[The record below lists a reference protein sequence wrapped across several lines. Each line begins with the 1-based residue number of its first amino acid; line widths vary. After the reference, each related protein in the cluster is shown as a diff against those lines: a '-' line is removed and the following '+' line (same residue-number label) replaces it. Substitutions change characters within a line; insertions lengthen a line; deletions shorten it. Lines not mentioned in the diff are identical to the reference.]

1 MTAAVWM
8 DQDLVVVDAT
18 EDLGTFVP
26 HERGVTD
33 GTGLLLLGSLYFLL
47 RSGSLAMPES

>member
-1 MTAAVWM
+1 MAAAVWK
-8 DQDLVVVDAT
+8 DQDLAVVDAT
-18 EDLGTFVP
+18 EDFRPFIP